1 MRGFLFLLQLK
12 MFFEEHL
19 HLDDEIRYILDGR
32 AYFDVRDKED
42 RWIRIAMRKGDLITL
57 PAGIYHRFTLDEMV
71 RKHALRLYSAYLVA
85 GLNPDCLTCLFLQ
98 NYTKA
103 MRLFVGEPV
112 WKAYNR
118 PADNFEIRQRYVAS
132 MQGS

>member
-12 MFFEEHL
+12 TFFEEHL
-19 HLDDEIRYILDGR
+19 HLDDEIRYILDGQ

-71 RKHALRLYSAYLVA
+71 RKHALRLYAAYLVA
-85 GLNPDCLTCLFLQ
+85 GLNPDCLIFVSAELHKGHAAVCGRAGVEGLQ
-98 NYTKA
+98 PP
-103 MRLFVGEPV
+103 R
-112 WKAYNR
+112 
-118 PADNFEIRQRYVAS
+118 
-132 MQGS
+132 